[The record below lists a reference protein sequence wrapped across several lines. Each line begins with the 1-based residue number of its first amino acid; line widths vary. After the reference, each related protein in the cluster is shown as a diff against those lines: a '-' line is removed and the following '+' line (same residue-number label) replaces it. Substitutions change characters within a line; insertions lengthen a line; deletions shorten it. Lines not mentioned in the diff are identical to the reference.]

1 MSFLFTAFLSA
12 IIATVILMLTETP
25 SQPATGEDGRPINKQ
40 SNLQK
45 FLTVWA
51 VTTLIIYLG
60 NMWTSD
66 VSPHTLAGGSNT
78 NTVKLPVSALDMDMD
93 FGEPPF

>member
-25 SQPATGEDGRPINKQ
+25 SQPATTEDGRPLHKQ

-66 VSPHTLAGGSNT
+66 VPSNTLAGGSLS
-78 NTVKLPVSALDMDMD
+78 TVKLPVSAIDMDMD